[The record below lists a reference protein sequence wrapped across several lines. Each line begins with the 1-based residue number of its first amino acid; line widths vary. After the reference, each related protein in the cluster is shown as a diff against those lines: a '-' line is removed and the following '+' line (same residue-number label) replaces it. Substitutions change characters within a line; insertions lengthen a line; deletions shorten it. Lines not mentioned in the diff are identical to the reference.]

1 MGEDDGLEELISEEM
16 LWDRIPEVEG
26 EERAST
32 YYELSARIYA
42 RGQYDEALALAE
54 TARDIYSQLG
64 EEAPSEGLAQA
75 YSAIGYNLNQL
86 KRMDEA
92 ATAMSKAVELL
103 RENKSPI
110 ALELACT
117 LGEWW
122 YTSKKYDKVVETMN
136 ECAQEHL
143 VDGNEIGAA
152 NDLHLIGCAERE
164 LKNYEKAIEAF
175 KEARVLFKRNKE
187 VIHVARCDQKMA
199 SCLIE
204 LGEGEL
210 ALETARDIY
219 SQLGEEAPSEGLAQA
234 YSAIG
239 YNLNQLKR
247 MDEAALAMS
256 KAVELL
262 RENKSPIALELACT
276 LGEWWY
282 TSKQYDKVVETMNEC
297 AQEHLVDGNEIGA
310 ANDLHLIG
318 CAERE
323 LKNYE
328 KAIEAFKEARSLF
341 KRNKEVIHVARCDQ
355 KMASCLIELGQG
367 EIALETARKA
377 IDVFETGHDHR
388 RETFASFEFGKAQI
402 LLEKYDEGLATLEN
416 VLAIVSE
423 DEPKDFEFIVDVE
436 SRIAKILRMQGR
448 GEEADE
454 IERRLKT
461 VQEALEDEPELDLL
475 T

>member
-1 MGEDDGLEELISEEM
+1 MSEDDGLEELISEEM

-64 EEAPSEGLAQA
+64 DA
-75 YSAIGYNLNQL
+75 
-86 KRMDEA
+86 
-92 ATAMSKAVELL
+92 
-103 RENKSPI
+103 
-110 ALELACT
+110 
-117 LGEWW
+117 
-122 YTSKKYDKVVETMN
+122 
-136 ECAQEHL
+136 
-143 VDGNEIGAA
+143 
-152 NDLHLIGCAERE
+152 
-164 LKNYEKAIEAF
+164 
-175 KEARVLFKRNKE
+175 
-187 VIHVARCDQKMA
+187 
-199 SCLIE
+199 
-204 LGEGEL
+204 
-210 ALETARDIY
+210 
-219 SQLGEEAPSEGLAQA
+219 APSEGLAQA

-367 EIALETARKA
+367 ELALETARKA
-377 IDVFETGHDHR
+377 VDVFETGHDHR

-402 LLEKYDEGLATLEN
+402 LLEKHDDGLATLEN

-423 DEPKDFEFIVDVE
+423 DEPKDFEFIVDIE
-436 SRIAKILRMQGR
+436 SRIAKIMRMQGR
-448 GEEADE
+448 VEEADE
-454 IERRLKT
+454 IERRLKS